1 MVGLFWVVVDG
12 DGFFWV
18 VGDGGRFILGSGG

>member
-1 MVGLFWVVVDG
+1 MVGLFWVVVGG

-18 VGDGGRFILGSGG
+18 VEDGGRFILGSGG